1 MPDEKN
7 RGLTG
12 GLKTWPESGLVAQ
25 SEMLAVADLRQQ
37 PPPVSPPNFPVAAVD
52 ESTLSNAPETRMNRG
67 GGFSTI

>member
-37 PPPVSPPNFPVAAVD
+37 PPPNFPVAAVD
-52 ESTLSNAPETRMNRG
+52 ESTLSNAPGNPHE
-67 GGFSTI
+67 